1 MRFARPV
8 LAFLA
13 AVAVTFV
20 IASVVHTHFVIQR
33 LIGLG
38 VEVPQSAALAT
49 VGGDLVGLAPAFGP
63 VIAITLLLGFLI
75 AVVVRRYLPA
85 LAPIAF
91 PTAGAAAMATMLAI
105 MHAIFKMTPIA
116 GARDPG
122 GWWLICLSG
131 AVGGALF
138 ALLAK
143 RQRA

>member
-1 MRFARPV
+1 MRFVRPL
-8 LAFLA
+8 LAFLV

-38 VEVPQSAALAT
+38 VEVPQADALRT
-49 VGGDLVGLAPAFGP
+49 VGGDLAGLAPAFGP
-63 VIAITLLLGFLI
+63 VIAITLALGFGI
-75 AVVVRRYLPA
+75 AVAVRRFLPA

-91 PTAGAAAMATMLAI
+91 PTAGAAAMATMLGL
-105 MHAIFKMTPIA
+105 MHMAYKMTPIA
-116 GARDPG
+116 GARDAA

-138 ALLAK
+138 TLLTK
-143 RQRA
+143 PRRA